1 MTANRYAASFWGDE
15 NILNY
20 TVVRLAYIYEY
31 TKTTLKL
38 LHTPHTPSSGD
49 DNQGSWGVRHEG
61 RDTLQD
67 AS

>member
-49 DNQGSWGVRHEG
+49 DNQGS
-61 RDTLQD
+61 
-67 AS
+67 